1 MSNLNP
7 KQQELVEQLV
17 RDIEAKFPEA
27 KFLDVFPSP
36 ESSNSL
42 WIEVTRPDNEDRE
55 IELREYAAERAMDIL
70 LDFGYHLLVQPTTN
84 GERKP
89 VE

>member
-17 RDIEAKFPEA
+17 RDIEAKYPEA

-36 ESSNSL
+36 KSPSSL
-42 WIEVTRPDNEDRE
+42 WIEVIRPDSEDRE
-55 IELREYAAERAMDIL
+55 IELREYVAERAMDIL

-84 GERKP
+84 GARKS
-89 VE
+89 VG